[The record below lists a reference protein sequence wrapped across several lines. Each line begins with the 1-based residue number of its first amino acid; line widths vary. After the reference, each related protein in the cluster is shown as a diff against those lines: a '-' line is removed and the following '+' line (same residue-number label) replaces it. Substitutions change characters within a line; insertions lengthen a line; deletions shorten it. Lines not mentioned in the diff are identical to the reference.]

1 MSLELIRV
9 AAKAENSDDLH
20 MARLLLLLKAFER
33 GKDKR
38 IEGIMKLA
46 KLDFLLRYP
55 NCLEKVLTV
64 LKDKKINID
73 DASIQDYERNTVE
86 TKMIRFRYGPWDK
99 RYRRW
104 LGLLVAKGLV
114 TTYVEG
120 KTIYVGLTEHGKQI
134 AGQFSESKDFEVLG
148 KRSQLIVKAVGNL
161 SATKLKDF
169 VYETFPEILDM
180 KWGEDIEI

>member
-9 AAKAENSDDLH
+9 AAKAENSDELH

-33 GKDKR
+33 GKDKKV
-38 IEGIMKLA
+38 EGIMKLA

-55 NCLEKVLTV
+55 NCLEKVLIQ
-64 LKDKKINID
+64 KNIKLVEQAD
-73 DASIQDYERNTVE
+73 IQDYERNTVE
-86 TKMIRFRYGPWDK
+86 TKMIRFRYGPWDN

-104 LGLLVAKGLV
+104 IGLLIAKGLA
-114 TTYVEG
+114 TAYVEG
-120 KTIYVGLTEHGKQI
+120 KTIYVGLTEQGKST
-134 AGQFSESKDFEVLG
+134 AKDLAESPDFEVLD
-148 KRSQLIVKAVGNL
+148 KRSQLIIKAVGSL
-161 SATKLKDF
+161 SATKLKEF